1 MALQDEDPVEV
12 TRRRLMQSLRTGA
25 PQNPDQLAQD
35 RADAA
40 RRGVSVQALRA
51 ARDQGLTLPNENWHA
66 LPERAPA
73 TSNFLSDPRNA
84 AVAHDDIENLSGV
97 ERIVGRGFYSPEEA
111 RQRMAQTAARNA
123 RDQGQSAA
131 RTPFGRFIE
140 RQGPAGRAVANTF
153 RGIGEA
159 GIRLGGMASRLDQTL
174 FGDAEDFMRRQYDRA
189 GIPIYDFRPD
199 DQGRFSL
206 QRVQTAADGTTRTNE
221 FTRSLETP
229 ALGYEAGTTWEEV
242 KARPI
247 QNVIPFAIES
257 GLVSLPD
264 MAAAV
269 ISAPAYAAL
278 RTADIGQS
286 RAENDGREDATVGDL
301 FAALPAATAS
311 ALLERL
317 GTQGILG
324 IGDELL
330 QGGVRGVASAAGRA
344 GVQEGITEALQGG
357 VEYAGTNL
365 GTQAGFDP
373 VTALDQMAAGAV
385 AGTPFGATVRAVTAT
400 GEIVTGRLAERQA
413 EAAAAEQAAQTF
425 QDLTDLSAASRLRE
439 REPATFQQFVEQAT
453 ENGSAENIY
462 VDAQTFAQSLND
474 AGVSIEE
481 VTAAIPSLA
490 DQLPNAIA
498 TGGDVRIT
506 TGEFAAHLATT
517 DATAALLP
525 HMRTDPFAMSQ
536 AQAKEFMATRGDA
549 LQAEVEAAV
558 TQATA
563 TEELRAGRE
572 RLQTHITEEL
582 NAAGRFTKDV
592 NAAYAT
598 LPATFYDVMAAR
610 TGMTAEQ
617 LAEKYQLRYAAEL
630 PTSTGRRVMEQEDTV
645 DLIHFSDSAD
655 LMMSD
660 PKKWGASRATPNSER
675 ERRNAGAPSRTY
687 FGVRNVYSGE
697 PATGIA
703 RRPFRYQA
711 RIPASKLYDFD
722 ADPQGLK
729 PTEGTAMEIATA
741 YEKAIQAAGFSGYR
755 SDAMIPGAVA
765 VFDAVELTPAS
776 ASTFAQSASLR
787 DGRETLQKYG
797 LNPNKR
803 YSTRQVAAA
812 LEARQRAKYG
822 SISAKDRSPEA
833 AKKIAKWMA
842 EEVQFELQNPEQ
854 SGVGW
859 YSTKFQA
866 ALDIFAQKFPE
877 LATDKDARDT
887 FTALIAIT
895 SDGQKVVPNFQQAA
909 GIYRAFKTDGR
920 FVADRGTQRQA
931 SVDQNLA
938 KVQELYD
945 TLGPAG
951 MRETLLQEL
960 TVSDLKKKAAAL
972 GVQFSTSYKA
982 DVKLPLAAVIFGP
995 KLGAFYANLMGAD
1008 GYLTMDR
1015 WWSRTFNRYR
1025 GTLLQKPT
1033 AQGMARFREL
1043 LGQPNL
1049 SDDETLAATVGP
1061 RNAYAARGYKNPSEI
1076 EAAANTLYKA
1086 AFENIED
1093 QPFNASDRSFM
1104 LDTVARARATLK
1116 RQGVEI
1122 SVADIQAVL
1131 WYYEKRLYGELGA
1144 RQTADVS
1151 YEEATQRVVAEGTA
1165 ADGALG
1171 PDLGGDWEAAAE
1183 QSDPGALAYNQGPLA
1198 RSVDAYFSP
1207 ENIGSLLE
1215 KDDWTILTAENPM
1228 GQQATPEENAA
1239 AQAKLV
1245 ADLDALGVDYQPS
1258 IGRYGQLENSF
1269 VIVGITEKQARDLG
1283 QKYNQDSVLTRK
1295 GLIYQDGRVDAAVGL
1310 TVHDTRPEDYF
1321 TEVPGTG
1328 ALFTVDLDFSRA
1340 NITKGA
1346 AFKDWFGDSVVKDIN
1361 GEPLV
1366 VYRGQHSG
1374 SADPETRL
1382 GSFTFS
1388 SAQAASLYA
1397 EQPNNRAEE
1406 ARAPFVIPA
1415 YLSIQKPI
1423 VNDPTDP
1430 YIDLSVLVDGIGFD
1444 ATAALAKREAARIEQ
1459 TNAWEEG
1466 FAGEFRD
1473 VEDVI
1478 ARAPERL
1485 GELPLLAFA
1494 ALDDRATLAA
1504 LKAAGFDGA
1513 VHGGVGQTFE
1523 SPEYRVFDEA
1533 QIKSVNNRGSFDANQ
1548 TNILFQADPFY
1559 SALERAVADS
1569 PLTKAPAAQWMATLS
1584 KTPGVKKEEI
1594 EITGLQDYL
1603 DGLAGQT
1610 DEFKAASSQVD
1621 AKGNI
1626 TKDAV
1631 LGFVRANGVRLE
1643 ETVLTGDLRIQE
1655 YEGEDGETEYE
1666 ITDLEGNARAS
1677 YGSYAEAETALD
1689 AQGSQFSDY
1698 KLPGADDTYR
1708 EILLSLPDVE
1718 GPSTHWDKQNVVAHA
1733 RITGREDAAGKRV
1746 LFIEELQSDWHQK
1759 GRDQGYQAPADPATL
1774 AAAQE
1779 AYNTALEAQRA
1790 SWPPT
1795 VVAALRTL
1803 EQHKAKFADRSD
1815 VVEATQ
1821 RSIDDLLD
1829 RDNRNPSSAAIYG
1842 YNILNSHSPDI
1853 DADAEAAMNLYSSTR
1868 LAGTEARIALDT
1880 LQGQGIPDAPWK
1892 KSWDALLMKRMIRY
1906 AVDNGFE
1913 QIAWINGNQQNGGQT
1928 GGDGSFFYERNLV
1941 NVTNDLLKKFG
1952 TKVGKVD
1959 FREQGEATF
1968 SERQNRA
1975 VDRIN
1980 AGEEMIGE
1988 PTQDEVMA
1996 LRARPATSLGVQN
2009 GFEITPQLAE
2019 AARKGFAL
2027 FQPNRGQIAFGQ
2039 DITQT
2044 PSVIS
2049 LLRAADLSTFIH
2061 ETGHFFLEATA
2072 DMANAT
2078 DAPADIVADMATVL
2092 NWMRPGMTLAD
2103 WNVMSLEERR
2113 PFHEKWARGFEA
2125 YHFEGRSPSL
2135 ALRDVFR
2142 RFSAWLKNVYKS
2154 LTALDV
2160 ELTDEVRQVMDRM
2173 LATEAEITEM
2183 EQARGLTPAFTNKPE
2198 FASDDEWEEYQR
2210 LAGDATAEAIEQLE
2224 QRSARDMRW
2233 ASGAKDRYLRS
2244 LQREGEEQRKA
2255 VRAEVTAEVMAEPVN
2270 RARAFLRRGLN
2281 ENGEP
2286 VEGAA
2291 KLDLAT
2297 LKSLYG
2303 DEGTWTG
2310 LRRGGKYGEVSTDGL
2325 HPDAVAS
2332 MFGYTNG
2339 QALIEDM
2346 VNGED
2351 SADKIKGVTD
2361 QRMLERYGDLS
2372 DAQSIER
2379 AANEAVANEARA
2391 KFVAAEMAMAD
2402 KAIGKKSILNSA
2414 AKEFAASV
2422 VNRLELKR
2430 LRPAQYLAAQG
2441 RAAKAAEKA
2450 LKGDDLPSFATAKRN
2465 QLVNLHTGRAVQQA
2479 QKDVEKT
2486 MRLFT
2491 RIVSAKDDSISKS
2504 RNMDLVNAA
2513 RAVLSSYGVGRVK
2526 NDPAGYMRAL
2536 SQYDPTL
2543 YADIEPFVNGARGD
2557 AKPIVDL
2564 TYEQFTALRDTVNQ
2578 LWVLSRRTKQ
2588 IEIDGKLMDREVV
2601 TTELGLRLD
2610 EIGIPAQAGVD
2621 RAPTD
2626 RDNRVRDLLGA
2637 RAALRRVE
2645 SWARGTDGA
2654 NSGPFRK
2661 YIWNPISVAA
2671 DAYRAESGVYIRR
2684 FRELLDGMRAELKP
2698 VDIKAPEIGYT
2709 FGGKSEL
2716 FHALLHTGNGSNKS
2730 KLLLGRNWG
2739 KKNADGSLDDT
2750 RWQSFIDR
2758 LHTEGVLTQKDWTFV
2773 QAVWDLLEE
2782 TKPGAQKAHRAI
2794 YGRYFDEVSA
2804 DPVDTPFGQLRGG
2817 YVPAMTDG
2825 FLVQDAVLRA
2835 EQEAIE
2841 GGDSAMFPAAS
2852 NGFTKSRVED
2862 YTRELA
2868 LDLRLLPMHIDK
2880 VLKFTHL
2887 GPPVRDVARILK
2899 DRGFSKKLQAYDPT
2913 AQTDL
2918 LLPWLQRAA
2927 KQLVETPSKGRAGK
2941 AADRFFSAV
2950 RSRVGM
2956 QLMFANVVNTAQ
2968 QVTGF
2973 SNVLLRVDAPILGDA
2988 LWRYVRDPKGVAE
3001 AAASQSVFLANRM
3014 SSDIFEA
3021 RQTIAQL
3028 TKLDP
3033 SKTDEA
3039 VAFLQ
3044 RNAYFMQ
3051 SAVQNVMDVISW
3063 TAAFNQASGKG
3074 ESDRDAARFAD
3085 SVIRETQGTMAPEDV
3100 SRFETG
3106 PAFIRVF
3113 TQFAGYFN
3121 MMANLNATEVQLV
3134 ARDAGLKKGMGRLFY
3149 VYLMGFAVPALIGDA
3164 IAKALRGGWEDEEG
3178 DGYLDDMFAWFF
3190 SSQAK
3195 FALAAV
3201 PVVGQAANAALG
3213 AFTKLPYD
3221 DRISMSPAVSVIES
3235 GLGTPAEVY
3244 QSLVDGESFN
3254 RADTRDALNLLG
3266 VLTGTPIGALAKPL
3280 GYGVGVAQGD
3290 IEPTGPLD
3298 AARGVVTGAPSPE
3311 SRMQ

>member
-1 MALQDEDPVEV
+1 MALEDQDPADELEAQ
-12 TRRRLMQSLRTGA
+12 RQRLANALRTGVVE
-25 PQNPDQLAQD
+25 NPDALAAD
-35 RADAA
+35 RAEAA
-40 RRGVSVQALRA
+40 RRGMPVSRLRA
-51 ARDQGLTLPNENWHA
+51 IREVNGA
-66 LPERAPA
+66 LPPVDYTTDLPSRAPA
-73 TSNFLSDPRNA
+73 TSNFLANPANA

-199 DQGRFSL
+199 GQGRFSL

-257 GLVSLPD
+257 GLVSIPD

-301 FAALPAATAS
+301 FAALPAAIAS

-330 QGGVRGVASAAGRA
+330 QGSVRGVASAAGRA

-439 REPATFQQFVEQAT
+439 REPATFQQFVEQMT
-453 ENGSAENIY
+453 ENGPAENVY

-490 DQLPNAIA
+490 DQLPNALA

-525 HMRTDPFAMSQ
+525 HMRISPSAMSQ
-536 AQAKEFMATRGDA
+536 AQAKEFMATRGEA

-558 TQATA
+558 AQATA

-572 RLQTHITEEL
+572 RLQTRITEQL

-610 TGMTAEQ
+610 TGKTAEQ

-687 FGVRNVYSGE
+687 FGVRGVYSGE

-703 RRPFRYQA
+703 RRPFQYQA

-729 PTEGTAMEIATA
+729 PTEGTPLEIATA

-755 SDAMIPGAVA
+755 SDAVVPGAVA
-765 VFDAVELTPAS
+765 VFDAVELTPA

-866 ALDIFAQKFPE
+866 ALDIFAQEFPE

-1151 YEEATQRVVAEGTA
+1151 YEEAAQRVVAEGTA

-1228 GQQATPEENAA
+1228 GQQATPEENAK

-1258 IGRYGQLENSF
+1258 IGRYGQIENSF
-1269 VIVGITEKQARDLG
+1269 VVVGITEKQARDLG

-1328 ALFTVDLDFSRA
+1328 ALFTVDLDFGKSKVTVPMFHGTGNTFEAFVAPDDDGIYFSSDREQA
-1340 NITKGA
+1340 QRYAGVKADA
-1346 AFKDWFGDSVVKDIN
+1346 AG
-1361 GEPLV
+1361 GEPRIIEAQLNLRNPLEIDGSDATQV
-1366 VYRGQHSG
+1366 ERYTDRG
-1374 SADPETRL
+1374 
-1382 GSFTFS
+1382 FS
-1388 SAQAASLYA
+1388 SKELQAQGYDGVVVRYA
-1397 EQPNNRAEE
+1397 DGEIE
-1406 ARAPFVIPA
+1406 AM
-1415 YLSIQKPI
+1415 
-1423 VNDPTDP
+1423 
-1430 YIDLSVLVDGIGFD
+1430 VL
-1444 ATAALAKREAARIEQ
+1444 
-1459 TNAWEEG
+1459 
-1466 FAGEFRD
+1466 
-1473 VEDVI
+1473 
-1478 ARAPERL
+1478 APEQIA
-1485 GELPLLAFA
+1485 EDP
-1494 ALDDRATLAA
+1494 
-1504 LKAAGFDGA
+1504 
-1513 VHGGVGQTFE
+1513 
-1523 SPEYRVFDEA
+1523 RV
-1533 QIKSVNNRGSFDANQ
+1533 
-1548 TNILFQADPFY
+1548 LFQSDPFY

-1626 TKDAV
+1626 TKEAV
-1631 LGFVRANGVRLE
+1631 LGFVRANGVQLE
-1643 ETVLTGDLRIQE
+1643 ETVLGVEPTERDRQIWAEGYAMDTGHSVETGLEIWDTDGGREQFISEQE
-1655 YEGEDGETEYE
+1655 LNT
-1666 ITDLEGNARAS
+1666 
-1677 YGSYAEAETALD
+1677 
-1689 AQGSQFSDY
+1689 QFDTY

-1759 GRDQGYQAPADPATL
+1759 GRDQGYSGAVTEERRQEATARRQEAFFAFEKAATDFVSATASRFDEVAELYRGVAQQEVDRGMAASLEDTVGMSLSKKHADEATRL
-1774 AAAQE
+1774 RAALADAQDAAAVGVLLR
-1779 AYNTALEAQRA
+1779 AYRSVLMKWDSPDWVFGAKEGKER
-1790 SWPPT
+1790 
-1795 VVAALRTL
+1795 RTL
-1803 EQHKAKFADRSD
+1803 LPLKQ
-1815 VVEATQ
+1815 Q
-1821 RSIDDLLD
+1821 
-1829 RDNRNPSSAAIYG
+1829 
-1842 YNILNSHSPDI
+1842 
-1853 DADAEAAMNLYSSTR
+1853 ADAASLDANEADQAFQDLGR
-1868 LAGTEARIALDT
+1868 
-1880 LQGQGIPDAPWK
+1880 GIPDAPWK

-1941 NVTNDLLKKFG
+1941 NTTNDIVKKFG

-1959 FREQGEATF
+1959 MRPADADERDQREV
-1968 SERQNRA
+1968 ERLRA
-1975 VDRIN
+1975 VNTPDAI
-1980 AGEEMIGE
+1980 A
-1988 PTQDEVMA
+1988 A
-1996 LRARPATSLGVQN
+1996 LEAALAEKQARPATSLGIQN

-2072 DMANAT
+2072 DMANAA

-2270 RARAFLRRGLN
+2270 RARAFLRRGLG

-2351 SADKIKGVTD
+2351 SADKIKGMTD

-2450 LKGDDLPSFATAKRN
+2450 LKGDDLPGFATAKRN

-2578 LWVLSRRTKQ
+2578 LWALSRRTKQ

-2601 TTELGLRLD
+2601 TAELGLRLD
-2610 EIGIPAQAGVD
+2610 ELGIPAQAGVD

-2661 YIWNPISVAA
+2661 YIWNPISTAA

-2684 FRELLDGMRAELKP
+2684 FRELLDGMRDELKP

-2750 RWQSFIDR
+2750 RWQSFVDR

-2825 FLVQDAVLRA
+2825 FLVQDAALRA

-2887 GPPVRDVARILK
+2887 GPPVRDVARVLK

-2968 QVTGF
+2968 QITGF

-3001 AAASQSVFLANRM
+3001 AAASQSVFLTNRM
-3014 SSDIFEA
+3014 SADIFEA

-3033 SKTDEA
+3033 SKLDEA
-3039 VAFLQ
+3039 RDFLQ

-3051 SAVQNVMDVISW
+3051 SALQNVMDVISW

-3178 DGYLDDMFAWFF
+3178 DGYLDDLFAWFF

>member
-1 MALQDEDPVEV
+1 MSFQEPQDDIFDELEAS
-12 TRRRLMQSLRTGA
+12 RRRLQRALETGSTL
-25 PQNPDQLAQD
+25 NPDTVASD
-35 RADAA
+35 RREAA
-40 RRGVSVQALRA
+40 RRGMPVDTYAT
-51 ARDQGLTLPNENWHA
+51 ARQQNVPLPPANWQDLPDQF
-66 LPERAPA
+66 PEITA
-73 TSNFLSDPRNA
+73 FLSRPENA
-84 AVAHDDIENLSGV
+84 AVAHDDIENMSGV
-97 ERIVGRGFYSPEEA
+97 ERIMARMGQGTVRIGKDLMRTALTAVDAPADFLERNIPLGTVSFEDGRIVRRATTEADRRSQVGTVDTA
-111 RQRMAQTAARNA
+111 RMLRTDLDWQVPQGITWDEFKQR
-123 RDQGQSAA
+123 
-131 RTPFGRFIE
+131 PVE
-140 RQGPAGRAVANTF
+140 R
-153 RGIGEA
+153 I
-159 GIRLGGMASRLDQTL
+159 
-174 FGDAEDFMRRQYDRA
+174 
-189 GIPIYDFRPD
+189 
-199 DQGRFSL
+199 
-206 QRVQTAADGTTRTNE
+206 
-221 FTRSLETP
+221 
-229 ALGYEAGTTWEEV
+229 
-242 KARPI
+242 
-247 QNVIPFAIES
+247 IPFALEEGI
-257 GLVSLPD
+257 VSLPG

-269 ISAPAYAAL
+269 ASLPLY
-278 RTADIGQS
+278 TASRVGGIGQE
-286 RAENDGREDATVGDL
+286 RAQNDARSEATVEDL
-301 FAALPAATAS
+301 VAALPTAAGS
-311 ALLERL
+311 ALLERF
-317 GTQGILG
+317 GTKGILG
-324 IGDELL
+324 IGDELA
-330 QGGVRGVASAAGRA
+330 GSGVRAIAGAAGRA
-344 GVQEGITEALQGG
+344 GVRELLTEAGQEGI
-357 VEYAGTNL
+357 EYAGATV
-365 GTQAGFDP
+365 GTETGFDP
-373 VTALDQMAAGAV
+373 VTALDRMAQGAV
-385 AGTPFGATVRAVTAT
+385 VGGPFGATARGVTAT
-400 GEIVTGRLAERQA
+400 AEDLQRRFGGRETQ
-413 EAAAAEQAAQTF
+413 AAAAEQAAQTF

-453 ENGSAENIY
+453 ENGPAENIY

-536 AQAKEFMATRGDA
+536 AQAKEFMATRGEA

-558 TQATA
+558 AQATA

-572 RLQTHITEEL
+572 RVQTRIAEEL
-582 NAAGRFTKDV
+582 DTAGRFTKDV

-598 LPATFYDVMAAR
+598 LPSAFYDVMGAR
-610 TGMTAEQ
+610 LGITAEQ
-617 LAEKYQLRYAAEL
+617 AAERYPL
-630 PTSTGRRVMEQEDTV
+630 RFSAEIPSSAGREVMDQETDTV
-645 DLIHFSDSAD
+645 DLVHFSFEDGLTSAD
-655 LMMSD
+655 PS
-660 PKKWGASRATPNSER
+660 KWGSTRATPNSER
-675 ERRNAGAPSRTY
+675 ERRNAGAPMRTY
-687 FGVRNVYSGE
+687 FGVRDVYKGE
-697 PATGIA
+697 PVAGINK
-703 RRPFRYQA
+703 RPFQYQA
-711 RIPASKLYDFD
+711 KIPASKLYDFD
-722 ADPQGLK
+722 ADPQNLK
-729 PTEGTAMEIATA
+729 PTEGTPAEIATA

-755 SDAMIPGAVA
+755 SDAVIPGAVA
-765 VFDAVELTPAS
+765 VFDKIEVRPSQEQ
-776 ASTFAQSASLR
+776 TFNQTATVRA
-787 DGRETLQKYG
+787 GRETLKKFG
-797 LNPNKR
+797 LDPNKR

-812 LEARQRAKYG
+812 LEARQRAKWG
-822 SISAKDRSPEA
+822 KIDRDDQSPEA
-833 AKKIAKWMA
+833 AKKIAGWMA
-842 EEVQFELQNPEQ
+842 EEVMFEMQNPEQ

-859 YSTKFQA
+859 YSYKFQA
-866 ALDIFAQKFPE
+866 ALDIFAQEFPE
-877 LATDKDARDT
+877 LATDQDARDT

-895 SDGQKVVPNFQQAA
+895 SDGQKVIPNFQQAV
-909 GIYRAFKTDGR
+909 GIYRAMKANGQ
-920 FVADRGTQRQA
+920 FVADQGTQRQA
-931 SVDQNLA
+931 SVDNNLA
-938 KVQELYD
+938 KIQELHD
-945 TLGPAG
+945 TLGPAA
-951 MRETLLQEL
+951 MRELLLGEM
-960 TVSDLKKKAAAL
+960 TVSELKKKAKASGLA
-972 GVQFSTSYKA
+972 FSSSYKS
-982 DVKLPLAAVIFGP
+982 DVKLPMAAVLFGP

-1025 GTLLQKPT
+1025 GTLLT
-1033 AQGMARFREL
+1033 RA
-1043 LGQPNL
+1043 GQPGLDGFKKLIGQPDL
-1049 SDDETLAATVGP
+1049 SNDEVLVAILAPQKALEARKFKTQLAVLVGKSEPSKAADKVKWFAT
-1061 RNAYAARGYKNPSEI
+1061 ARERAGDRFDALLLEHNI
-1076 EAAANTLYKA
+1076 ERAANTLFKA
-1086 AFENIED
+1086 AFVNLED
-1093 QPFNASDRSFM
+1093 QPFNAGDRSFM
-1104 LDTVARARATLK
+1104 LEAVALARKSLK
-1116 RQGVEI
+1116 RRGVDI

-1151 YEEATQRVVAEGTA
+1151 YEEAAKRVVAGRPIDAEL
-1165 ADGALG
+1165 LG
-1171 PDLGGDWEAAAE
+1171 PDLDLDWEDTVK
-1183 QSDPGALAYNQGPLA
+1183 QSDPGLQVFNQGPA
-1198 RSVDAYFSP
+1198 PKTVAEYFSP
-1207 ENIGSLLE
+1207 ENIGSLLQR
-1215 KDDWTILTAENPM
+1215 DDWSILTAENPM
-1228 GQQATPEENAA
+1228 GQQATPEQNAK

-1258 IGRYGQLENSF
+1258 IGRYGQIENGF
-1269 VIVGITEKQARDLG
+1269 TVVGITEDQARALG
-1283 QKYNQDSVLTRK
+1283 NKYNQDSVLTHK
-1295 GLIYQDGRVDAAVGL
+1295 GLIYHDGRIDRAQGIE
-1310 TVHDTRPEDYF
+1310 VHKTRPEDYF

-1346 AFKDWFGDSVVKDIN
+1346 AFKDWFGDSVVRDEN

-1366 VYRGQHSG
+1366 VYHGTYTTFEAFKPSSEG
-1374 SADPETRL
+1374 AFGPGIYFADSRE
-1382 GSFTFS
+1382 GG
-1388 SAQAASLYA
+1388 
-1397 EQPNNRAEE
+1397 E
-1406 ARAPFVIPA
+1406 AWAVDGGPVIEA
-1415 YLSIQKPI
+1415 YLSIERPYLYAARNYDFPSRFPSQKTLR
-1423 VNDPTDP
+1423 DQGH
-1430 YIDLSVLVDGIGFD
+1430 DGIIVTYPNGG
-1444 ATAALAKREAARIEQ
+1444 K
-1459 TNAWEEG
+1459 
-1466 FAGEFRD
+1466 EF
-1473 VEDVI
+1473 V
-1478 ARAPERL
+1478 
-1485 GELPLLAFA
+1485 AFEP
-1494 ALDDRATLAA
+1494 T
-1504 LKAAGFDGA
+1504 
-1513 VHGGVGQTFE
+1513 
-1523 SPEYRVFDEA
+1523 
-1533 QIKSVNNRGSFDANQ
+1533 QIKSVNNHGTFDPANP
-1548 TNILFQADPFY
+1548 NILFQSDPFY

-1594 EITGLQDYL
+1594 EITGLSDWL
-1603 DGLAGQT
+1603 DLIAAGRR
-1610 DEFKAASSQVD
+1610 DVEAMAAEMEGGID

-1626 TKDAV
+1626 TKEVV
-1631 LGFVRANGVRLE
+1631 LGFVRANGVQLE
-1643 ETVLTGDLRIQE
+1643 ETVQGEVAEGRLAVEEEYDGQWVVRDQATRAVYDRFDTQEEAEDYAASDELRVGFGTQFDTYSFAKE
-1655 YEGEDGETEYE
+1655 
-1666 ITDLEGNARAS
+1666 AVP
-1677 YGSYAEAETALD
+1677 GSYREFLLRMPVFKGKPFESVE
-1689 AQGSQFSDY
+1689 GHFGGFSDI
-1698 KLPGADDTYR
+1698 LGFVQLSEHTDADGKRTMF
-1708 EILLSLPDVE
+1708 LSAVQ
-1718 GPSTHWDKQNVVAHA
+1718 STH
-1733 RITGREDAAGKRV
+1733 
-1746 LFIEELQSDWHQK
+1746 HQR
-1759 GRDQGYQAPADPATL
+1759 GRDEGYETPADPATL

-1779 AYNTALEAQRA
+1779 AYNTALERQRA
-1790 SWPPT
+1790 SWPPI
-1795 VVAALRTL
+1795 VAAARGVL
-1803 EQHKAKFADRSD
+1803 ERHRERYADNPGVAS
-1815 VVEATQ
+1815 ATQ
-1821 RSIDDLLD
+1821 GNLDALND
-1829 RDNRNPSSAAIYG
+1829 RDNRNPSSAAIYAV
-1842 YNILNSHSPDI
+1842 NILNAHRGGPNWLPE
-1853 DADAEAAMNLYSSTR
+1853 AEAVFAEYNRAR
-1868 LAGTEARIALDT
+1868 LAGTEASSALNAAR
-1880 LQGQGIPDAPWK
+1880 GIGGVADAPWK

-1959 FREQGEATF
+1959 MRTP
-1968 SERQNRA
+1968 
-1975 VDRIN
+1975 VDREKIIAERA
-1980 AGEEMIGE
+1980 AGEQTRRELLAEDQATGDDFLIARSQAGLDRWLAQTESALTGE
-1988 PTQDEVMA
+1988 DQNIRGIRIRIADIEALPDSEFRTKRLEEETQLLEQQLKA
-1996 LRARPATSLGVQN
+1996 LDRPSRALGIQN
-2009 GFEITPQLAE
+2009 GFVITPELRD
-2019 AARKGFAL
+2019 AAMSGFAM
-2027 FQPNRGQIAFGQ
+2027 FQQNRGQIAFGR
-2039 DITQT
+2039 DISQT

-2049 LLRAADLSTFIH
+2049 LLKTADLSTFLH
-2061 ETGHFFLEATA
+2061 ETGHFFLEATLHL
-2072 DMANAT
+2072 ANMP

-2255 VRAEVTAEVMAEPVN
+2255 VRAEVTAEVMAEPIN
-2270 RARAFLRRGLN
+2270 RARAFLRRGLG

-2351 SADKIKGVTD
+2351 SADKIKGMTD

-2430 LRPAQYLAAQG
+2430 LRPAQYFAAQG

-2450 LKGDDLPSFATAKRN
+2450 LKGDDLPGFATAKRN

-2557 AKPIVDL
+2557 AKPMVDL

-2578 LWVLSRRTKQ
+2578 LWALSRRTKQ

-2684 FRELLDGMRAELKP
+2684 FRELLDGMRDELKP

-2730 KLLLGRNWG
+2730 KLLLGRGWG

-2773 QAVWDLLEE
+2773 QNVWDLLEE

-2825 FLVQDAVLRA
+2825 FLVQDAALRA

-2968 QVTGF
+2968 QITGF

-3266 VLTGTPIGALAKPL
+3266 VLTGTPVGALAKPL

>member
-1 MALQDEDPVEV
+1 MSFQEPQDDIFDELEAS
-12 TRRRLMQSLRTGA
+12 RRRLQHALETGSTL
-25 PQNPDQLAQD
+25 NPDTVATD
-35 RADAA
+35 RREAA
-40 RRGVSVQALRA
+40 RRGMPVDTYAT
-51 ARDQGLTLPNENWHA
+51 ARQQNVPLPPANWQDLPDQF
-66 LPERAPA
+66 PEITA
-73 TSNFLSDPRNA
+73 FLSRPENA

-97 ERIVGRGFYSPEEA
+97 ERIMA
-111 RQRMAQTAARNA
+111 RIG
-123 RDQGQSAA
+123 QGTVRLGKDLA
-131 RTPFGRFIE
+131 RTALTAVDAPADFLERNIPLGTVSFEDGRIVRRATTE
-140 RQGPAGRAVANTF
+140 ADRRSQVGTVDTSRALRTDLDWQVPQG
-153 RGIGEA
+153 I
-159 GIRLGGMASRLDQTL
+159 
-174 FGDAEDFMRRQYDRA
+174 
-189 GIPIYDFRPD
+189 
-199 DQGRFSL
+199 
-206 QRVQTAADGTTRTNE
+206 
-221 FTRSLETP
+221 
-229 ALGYEAGTTWEEV
+229 TWEEF
-242 KARPI
+242 KQRPLERL
-247 QNVIPFAIES
+247 IPFALEE
-257 GLVSLPD
+257 GVVSLPD

-269 ISAPAYAAL
+269 LSLPLY
-278 RTADIGQS
+278 TASRVGGIGQE
-286 RAENDGREDATVGDL
+286 RAQNDARSEATVEDL
-301 FAALPAATAS
+301 VAALPAAAGS
-311 ALLERL
+311 ALLERF
-317 GTQGILG
+317 GTKGVLG
-324 IGDELL
+324 IGDELT
-330 QGGVRGVASAAGRA
+330 GRGVRAIAGAAGRA
-344 GVQEGITEALQGG
+344 GTRELLTEAGQEGL
-357 VEYAGTNL
+357 EYAGASV
-365 GTQAGFDP
+365 GTEAGFDP
-373 VTALDQMAAGAV
+373 VTALDRMAQGAV
-385 AGTPFGATVRAVTAT
+385 IGGPFGATVRGATAT
-400 GEIVTGRLAERQA
+400 AEDLQRRFVEREAQA
-413 EAAAAEQAAQTF
+413 AGADQAAQTF

-453 ENGSAENIY
+453 ENGPAENIY
-462 VDAQTFAQSLND
+462 VDAQTFAQSLNE
-474 AGVSIEE
+474 AGVSLDE

-490 DQLPNAIA
+490 DQLPNALA

-506 TGEFAAHLATT
+506 TGEFAAHLAPT

-536 AQAKEFMATRGDA
+536 AQAKEFMANRGDA
-549 LQAEVEAAV
+549 LQAEVETAV
-558 TQATA
+558 AQATA

-572 RLQTHITEEL
+572 RLQTRITEEL

-592 NAAYAT
+592 NAAYAS
-598 LPATFYDVMAAR
+598 LPAAFYDVMAAR
-610 TGMTAEQ
+610 TGMTAEE
-617 LAEKYQLRYAAEL
+617 LAQKYQLRFSAEM
-630 PTSTGRRVMEQEDTV
+630 PSSAGRRVMEQEESV
-645 DLIHFSDSAD
+645 DLIHFSS
-655 LMMSD
+655 MPGIMVSD
-660 PKKWGASRATPNSER
+660 PSRWGSAGVTPAAER
-675 ERRNAGAPSRTY
+675 ERRDAGAPGRTY
-687 FGVRNVYSGE
+687 FGVQGVYNGE
-697 PATGIA
+697 PETGING
-703 RRPFRYQA
+703 RFFRYRA
-711 RIPASKLYDFD
+711 RVPASKLYDFD
-722 ADPQGLK
+722 ADPQNLK
-729 PTEGTAMEIATA
+729 PTEGTSTEIATA

-755 SDAMIPGAVA
+755 SDASIPGAVA
-765 VFDAVELTPAS
+765 LFDAVDMEQAGPVRTVEDAQRLAARMRELAQKDRLARLAARTDPNESIATRPAEDFRDQALS
-776 ASTFAQSASLR
+776 ELFPGGTFAQSASLR

-803 YSTRQVAAA
+803 HSTRQVAAA

-866 ALDIFAQKFPE
+866 ALDIFAQEFPE
-877 LATDKDARDT
+877 LTTDKDARDT

-909 GIYRAFKTDGR
+909 GIYRAFKADGR

-951 MRETLLQEL
+951 LRETLLQEL
-960 TVSDLKKKAAAL
+960 TVSELKKKASAL
-972 GVQFSTSYKA
+972 SVQFSTSYKA

-1033 AQGMARFREL
+1033 AQGLARFREL
-1043 LGQPNL
+1043 LGQPDL

-1151 YEEATQRVVAEGTA
+1151 YEEAAQRVVAGQTRDA
-1165 ADGALG
+1165 GPLG

-1183 QSDPGALAYNQGPLA
+1183 QSDPGALAYNQGPLP
-1198 RSVDAYFSP
+1198 RTVDAYFSP

-1215 KDDWTILTAENPM
+1215 KDDWAILTAANPQ
-1228 GQQATPEENAA
+1228 GNEVSAEENEKALAELAA
-1239 AQAKLV
+1239 E
-1245 ADLDALGVDYQPS
+1245 LDAMGVDYQPS
-1258 IGRYGQLENSF
+1258 QGKYQGTGEPGF
-1269 VIVGITEKQARDLG
+1269 TIVGITEAQARALG
-1283 QKYNQDSVLTRK
+1283 EAYDQHSVLTPR
-1295 GLIYQDGRVDAAVGL
+1295 GLIYQDGRVDEAVG
-1310 TVHDTRPEDYF
+1310 VIVYDTAPTEDFY
-1321 TEVPGTG
+1321 TEIPGTG
-1328 ALFTVDLDFSRA
+1328 VMFALD
-1340 NITKGA
+1340 
-1346 AFKDWFGDSVVKDIN
+1346 
-1361 GEPLV
+1361 
-1366 VYRGQHSG
+1366 
-1374 SADPETRL
+1374 
-1382 GSFTFS
+1382 
-1388 SAQAASLYA
+1388 
-1397 EQPNNRAEE
+1397 
-1406 ARAPFVIPA
+1406 IPA
-1415 YLSIQKPI
+1415 LR
-1423 VNDPTDP
+1423 
-1430 YIDLSVLVDGIGFD
+1430 GE
-1444 ATAALAKREAARIEQ
+1444 AT
-1459 TNAWEEG
+1459 
-1466 FAGEFRD
+1466 
-1473 VEDVI
+1473 
-1478 ARAPERL
+1478 
-1485 GELPLLAFA
+1485 
-1494 ALDDRATLAA
+1494 
-1504 LKAAGFDGA
+1504 
-1513 VHGGVGQTFE
+1513 
-1523 SPEYRVFDEA
+1523 Y
-1533 QIKSVNNRGSFDANQ
+1533 NQ
-1548 TNILFQADPFY
+1548 SDPFY
-1559 SALERAVADS
+1559 SALERAVEQS

-1610 DEFKAASSQVD
+1610 EEFKAASSQVD

-1631 LGFVRANGVRLE
+1631 LGFVRANGVQLE
-1643 ETVLTGDLRIQE
+1643 ETVLGKTPDERDRQIWAEGYAMDTGHSVETGLEIWDT
-1655 YEGEDGETEYE
+1655 DGGRE
-1666 ITDLEGNARAS
+1666 
-1677 YGSYAEAETALD
+1677 
-1689 AQGSQFSDY
+1689 QFMSEQDMDTQFGHY

-1733 RITGREDAAGKRV
+1733 RITERQDAAGKRV

-1759 GRDQGYQAPADPATL
+1759 GRDQGYQQPADPVAQEEARLALTAATAARDAARTDFAEEVVAEGEVLLARLQASQEKAKASLGAEGDAVLAERIAKLNGALNTITDQL
-1774 AAAQE
+1774 AAKEFARASQQASFLTYNAANGLGKTEAVQAAIDRLEQAQL
-1779 AYNTALEAQRA
+1779 AALEAEVAYDAA
-1790 SWPPT
+1790 SGET
-1795 VVAALRTL
+1795 
-1803 EQHKAKFADRSD
+1803 
-1815 VVEATQ
+1815 
-1821 RSIDDLLD
+1821 
-1829 RDNRNPSSAAIYG
+1829 
-1842 YNILNSHSPDI
+1842 
-1853 DADAEAAMNLYSSTR
+1853 
-1868 LAGTEARIALDT
+1868 
-1880 LQGQGIPDAPWK
+1880 GIPDAPWK

-1941 NVTNDLLKKFG
+1941 NTTNDILKKFG
-1952 TKVGKVD
+1952 ARVGPVD
-1959 FREQGEATF
+1959 MRDPASQNARDRATGEEVRREVLEGEQLLGLD
-1968 SERQNRA
+1968 E
-1975 VDRIN
+1975 DRI
-1980 AGEEMIGE
+1980 A
-1988 PTQDEVMA
+1988 
-1996 LRARPATSLGVQN
+1996 RAQERLDSYLAENDAQLNRPATSLGIQN
-2009 GFEITPQLAE
+2009 GFEITPELAE

-2072 DMANAT
+2072 DVANAT

-2092 NWMRPGMTLAD
+2092 NWMQPGMTLAD

-2183 EQARGLTPAFTNKPE
+2183 EQVRGLTPAFTNKPE
-2198 FASDDEWEEYQR
+2198 FASADEWEEYQR

-2255 VRAEVTAEVMAEPVN
+2255 IRAEVTAEVMAEPVN
-2270 RARAFLRRGLN
+2270 RARAFLRRGLG

-2297 LKSLYG
+2297 LKALYPADG
-2303 DEGTWTG
+2303 PWTQ
-2310 LRRGGKYGEVSTDGL
+2310 LRRGGKYGEVGTDGL
-2325 HPDAVAS
+2325 HPDFVAS
-2332 MFGYTNG
+2332 MFGYQNG
-2339 QALIEDM
+2339 EALIEDL

-2351 SADKIKGVTD
+2351 SADKIKGLTD

-2372 DAQSIER
+2372 DAQAVER
-2379 AANEAVANEARA
+2379 AANEAVANEARG

-2450 LKGDDLPSFATAKRN
+2450 LKADDLPAFATAKRN

-2491 RIVSAKDDSISKS
+2491 RIVSAKDDSISRS

-2513 RAVLSSYGVGRVK
+2513 RAVLASYGVGRVK
-2526 NDPAGYMRAL
+2526 NDPAGYMKSL

-2543 YADIEPFVNGARGD
+2543 YADIEPFVNGAKGD
-2557 AKPIVDL
+2557 AKPVVDL

-2610 EIGIPAQAGVD
+2610 TLGIPAQAGLD

-2671 DAYRAESGVYIRR
+2671 DAYRAESGDYIRR

-2698 VDIKAPEIGYT
+2698 GDIKAPEIGYT
-2709 FGGKSEL
+2709 FGGKAEL

-2730 KLLLGRNWG
+2730 KLLLGRGWG
-2739 KKNADGSLDDT
+2739 KKNADGSLDDS
-2750 RWQSFIDR
+2750 RWQSFVDR

-2825 FLVQDAVLRA
+2825 FLVQDAALRA

-2973 SNVLLRVDAPILGDA
+2973 SNVLLRVRAPILGDA
-2988 LWRYVRDPKGVAE
+2988 LWHYVRDPKGVAE
-3001 AAASQSVFLANRM
+3001 AAASQSVFLTNRM

-3051 SAVQNVMDVISW
+3051 SALQNVMDVVSW
-3063 TAAFNQASGKG
+3063 TAAFNQAVAQG
-3074 ESDRDAARFAD
+3074 ESDRDAGRFAD

-3106 PAFIRVF
+3106 APFVRAF

-3134 ARDAGLKKGMGRLFY
+3134 ARETGMRKGAGRLLY
-3149 VYLMGFAVPALIGDA
+3149 IYLMGFAVPALIGDA

-3178 DGYLDDMFAWFF
+3178 DGYLDDLFAWFF

-3201 PVVGQAANAALG
+3201 PVVGQAANAAMG
-3213 AFTKLPYD
+3213 AFTNLPYD

-3244 QSLVDGESFN
+3244 QSLVEGESFN
-3254 RADTRDALNLLG
+3254 RSDTRDALNLIG
-3266 VLTGTPIGALAKPL
+3266 VLTGTPVGALAKPL
-3280 GYGVGVAQGD
+3280 GYAADVVNED
-3290 IEPTGPLD
+3290 VEPTGPLD
-3298 AARGVVTGAPSPE
+3298 AARGAITGAPSPG
-3311 SRMQ
+3311 SKTQ

>member
-1 MALQDEDPVEV
+1 MGESVQGKGTEESVLNAWINNSVSALTVENPNDIVLSGPKVNSFMLNLVGVVDEV
-12 TRRRLMQSLRTGA
+12 TNDSWMANYALVEQSVFKKTGA
-25 PQNPDQLAQD
+25 VPGKGPGYIAMNAVARRAAEIVSEKTGQDWSAAEVQETVWSWAKTLYEMRDAKGEKRTTSEILAAGGLTAEDIGSTPDFAVLFVGGVFRRILEAGGYGAELDALDARGQPARRDGAGGDPRSVEGTGFAEGDFARYVDQ
-35 RADAA
+35 AAA
-40 RRGVSVQALRA
+40 RL
-51 ARDQGLTLPNENWHA
+51 
-66 LPERAPA
+66 
-73 TSNFLSDPRNA
+73 
-84 AVAHDDIENLSGV
+84 
-97 ERIVGRGFYSPEEA
+97 
-111 RQRMAQTAARNA
+111 
-123 RDQGQSAA
+123 
-131 RTPFGRFIE
+131 
-140 RQGPAGRAVANTF
+140 
-153 RGIGEA
+153 
-159 GIRLGGMASRLDQTL
+159 
-174 FGDAEDFMRRQYDRA
+174 
-189 GIPIYDFRPD
+189 
-199 DQGRFSL
+199 
-206 QRVQTAADGTTRTNE
+206 
-221 FTRSLETP
+221 
-229 ALGYEAGTTWEEV
+229 
-242 KARPI
+242 
-247 QNVIPFAIES
+247 
-257 GLVSLPD
+257 
-264 MAAAV
+264 
-269 ISAPAYAAL
+269 
-278 RTADIGQS
+278 
-286 RAENDGREDATVGDL
+286 
-301 FAALPAATAS
+301 
-311 ALLERL
+311 
-317 GTQGILG
+317 
-324 IGDELL
+324 
-330 QGGVRGVASAAGRA
+330 
-344 GVQEGITEALQGG
+344 
-357 VEYAGTNL
+357 
-365 GTQAGFDP
+365 
-373 VTALDQMAAGAV
+373 
-385 AGTPFGATVRAVTAT
+385 
-400 GEIVTGRLAERQA
+400 
-413 EAAAAEQAAQTF
+413 
-425 QDLTDLSAASRLRE
+425 
-439 REPATFQQFVEQAT
+439 
-453 ENGSAENIY
+453 
-462 VDAQTFAQSLND
+462 
-474 AGVSIEE
+474 
-481 VTAAIPSLA
+481 
-490 DQLPNAIA
+490 
-498 TGGDVRIT
+498 
-506 TGEFAAHLATT
+506 
-517 DATAALLP
+517 
-525 HMRTDPFAMSQ
+525 
-536 AQAKEFMATRGDA
+536 
-549 LQAEVEAAV
+549 
-558 TQATA
+558 
-563 TEELRAGRE
+563 EELRARRRE
-572 RLQTHITEEL
+572 
-582 NAAGRFTKDV
+582 
-592 NAAYAT
+592 
-598 LPATFYDVMAAR
+598 
-610 TGMTAEQ
+610 
-617 LAEKYQLRYAAEL
+617 
-630 PTSTGRRVMEQEDTV
+630 
-645 DLIHFSDSAD
+645 
-655 LMMSD
+655 
-660 PKKWGASRATPNSER
+660 
-675 ERRNAGAPSRTY
+675 
-687 FGVRNVYSGE
+687 GE
-697 PATGIA
+697 PAETPQLSLFAQGPVEAPLEGQPQTVNIPGRGRVAFGPFAPARAAARDYMADAGLSYEPATQYAAVDEDRAKRIA
-703 RRPFRYQA
+703 AEFEALQHNP
-711 RIPASKLYDFD
+711 
-722 ADPQGLK
+722 ADP
-729 PTEGTAMEIATA
+729 ETAAA
-741 YEKAIQAAGFSGYR
+741 YR
-755 SDAMIPGAVA
+755 AMI
-765 VFDAVELTPAS
+765 
-776 ASTFAQSASLR
+776 
-787 DGRETLQKYG
+787 
-797 LNPNKR
+797 
-803 YSTRQVAAA
+803 
-812 LEARQRAKYG
+812 
-822 SISAKDRSPEA
+822 
-833 AKKIAKWMA
+833 
-842 EEVQFELQNPEQ
+842 
-854 SGVGW
+854 
-859 YSTKFQA
+859 
-866 ALDIFAQKFPE
+866 
-877 LATDKDARDT
+877 
-887 FTALIAIT
+887 
-895 SDGQKVVPNFQQAA
+895 
-909 GIYRAFKTDGR
+909 
-920 FVADRGTQRQA
+920 
-931 SVDQNLA
+931 
-938 KVQELYD
+938 
-945 TLGPAG
+945 
-951 MRETLLQEL
+951 
-960 TVSDLKKKAAAL
+960 
-972 GVQFSTSYKA
+972 
-982 DVKLPLAAVIFGP
+982 
-995 KLGAFYANLMGAD
+995 
-1008 GYLTMDR
+1008 
-1015 WWSRTFNRYR
+1015 
-1025 GTLLQKPT
+1025 
-1033 AQGMARFREL
+1033 
-1043 LGQPNL
+1043 
-1049 SDDETLAATVGP
+1049 DETLAQWQAIKATGLKVEFITGEDP
-1061 RNAYAARGYKNPSEI
+1061 YAATPRLAILDVI
-1076 EAAANTLYKA
+1076 ENNHLWVFPTDSG
-1086 AFENIED
+1086 FGS
-1093 QPFNASDRSFM
+1093 SD
-1104 LDTVARARATLK
+1104 L
-1116 RQGVEI
+1116 
-1122 SVADIQAVL
+1122 
-1131 WYYEKRLYGELGA
+1131 
-1144 RQTADVS
+1144 DVS
-1151 YEEATQRVVAEGTA
+1151 GNPLLEKTGEFIDGRELLANDVFRIVHDYFGHIKDGNGFR
-1165 ADGALG
+1165 ADGEENA
-1171 PDLGGDWEAAAE
+1171 WQSHAAMY
-1183 QSDPGALAYNQGPLA
+1183 SPLA
-1198 RSVDAYFSP
+1198 RRAMTTETRGQNSWVNFGPKAGFNRTASASDTVYADQKIGLLPEWVSSEGFLGGEMSGRRNGSVA
-1207 ENIGSLLE
+1207 
-1215 KDDWTILTAENPM
+1215 LT
-1228 GQQATPEENAA
+1228 GTP
-1239 AQAKLV
+1239 
-1245 ADLDALGVDYQPS
+1245 
-1258 IGRYGQLENSF
+1258 
-1269 VIVGITEKQARDLG
+1269 
-1283 QKYNQDSVLTRK
+1283 
-1295 GLIYQDGRVDAAVGL
+1295 
-1310 TVHDTRPEDYF
+1310 
-1321 TEVPGTG
+1321 
-1328 ALFTVDLDFSRA
+1328 
-1340 NITKGA
+1340 
-1346 AFKDWFGDSVVKDIN
+1346 AFKAWFGDSKVVDES
-1361 GEPLV
+1361 GQPLV

-1374 SADPETRL
+1374 ASEPETRL
-1382 GSFTFS
+1382 GSYTFGDR
-1388 SAQAASLYA
+1388 ATASLYA
-1397 EQPNNRAEE
+1397 MAPNDRSRDTE
-1406 ARAPFVIPA
+1406 AVAPFVIPA

-1423 VNDPTDP
+1423 VDQKDGDP
-1430 YIDLSVLVDGIGFD
+1430 YIDFDKLVDALGLDETVAILRADMDLRDAAENTSAWQEGPGEEYASIGEMLD
-1444 ATAALAKREAARIEQ
+1444 KAPARVNELVALAF
-1459 TNAWEEG
+1459 N
-1466 FAGEFRD
+1466 
-1473 VEDVI
+1473 V
-1478 ARAPERL
+1478 
-1485 GELPLLAFA
+1485 
-1494 ALDDRATLAA
+1494 LDKPSVVAA

-1513 VHGGVGQTFE
+1513 IHGGFGENDGET
-1523 SPEYRVFDEA
+1523 EYRVFDEA
-1533 QIKSVNNRGSFDANQ
+1533 QIKSAFNRGTFDAGDPR
-1548 TNILFQADPFY
+1548 ILFQSDPFY
-1559 SALERAVADS
+1559 SALQRAVEQS

-1603 DGLAGQT
+1603 DGLANQT

-1626 TKDAV
+1626 TKEAV
-1631 LGFVRANGVRLE
+1631 LGFVRANGVQLE
-1643 ETVLTGDLRIQE
+1643 ETVLGAEPTERDRQIWAEGYAMDTGHSVETGLEIWDTDGGREQFISEQE
-1655 YEGEDGETEYE
+1655 LNT
-1666 ITDLEGNARAS
+1666 
-1677 YGSYAEAETALD
+1677 
-1689 AQGSQFSDY
+1689 QFGTY

-1759 GRDQGYQAPADPATL
+1759 GRDQGYQQPADPVAREEARLAVTAATVARDAARTDFAEEVVAEGEVLLARLQASQEKAKASLGADGDAVLAERIAKLNGALNTITDQL
-1774 AAAQE
+1774 AAKEFARASQQASFLTYNAANGLGKTEAMQAAIDRLEQAQL
-1779 AYNTALEAQRA
+1779 AALEAEVAYDAA
-1790 SWPPT
+1790 SG
-1795 VVAALRTL
+1795 
-1803 EQHKAKFADRSD
+1803 ES
-1815 VVEATQ
+1815 
-1821 RSIDDLLD
+1821 
-1829 RDNRNPSSAAIYG
+1829 
-1842 YNILNSHSPDI
+1842 
-1853 DADAEAAMNLYSSTR
+1853 
-1868 LAGTEARIALDT
+1868 
-1880 LQGQGIPDAPWK
+1880 GIPDAPWK

-1959 FREQGEATF
+1959 MRPADADERDQREVERLRAVNTPDAIAALEATLA
-1968 SERQNRA
+1968 EKQ
-1975 VDRIN
+1975 
-1980 AGEEMIGE
+1980 
-1988 PTQDEVMA
+1988 
-1996 LRARPATSLGVQN
+1996 ARPATSLGIQN

-2270 RARAFLRRGLN
+2270 RARAFLRRGLG

-2303 DEGTWTG
+2303 DEGPWTG

-2351 SADKIKGVTD
+2351 SADKIKGMTD

-2450 LKGDDLPSFATAKRN
+2450 LKGDDLPGFATAKRN

-2610 EIGIPAQAGVD
+2610 ELGIPAQAGVD

-2684 FRELLDGMRAELKP
+2684 FRELLDGMRDELKP

-2730 KLLLGRNWG
+2730 KLLLGRGWG

-2750 RWQSFIDR
+2750 RWQSFVDR

-2804 DPVDTPFGQLRGG
+2804 DPVGTPFGQLRGG
-2817 YVPAMTDG
+2817 YVPAMTDS
-2825 FLVQDAVLRA
+2825 FLVQDAALRA

-2968 QVTGF
+2968 QITGF

-3033 SKTDEA
+3033 SKLDEA
-3039 VAFLQ
+3039 RDFLQ

-3149 VYLMGFAVPALIGDA
+3149 VYLMGFAVPALLGDA

-3178 DGYLDDMFAWFF
+3178 DGYLDDLFAWFF

-3266 VLTGTPIGALAKPL
+3266 VLTGTPVGALAKPV
-3280 GYGVGVAQGD
+3280 GYGVGVVQGD

>member
-1 MALQDEDPVEV
+1 MSFQEPQDDIFDELEAS
-12 TRRRLMQSLRTGA
+12 RRRLQLALETGSTL
-25 PQNPDQLAQD
+25 NPDTVASD
-35 RADAA
+35 RREAA
-40 RRGVSVQALRA
+40 RRGMSVDTYAT
-51 ARDQGLTLPNENWHA
+51 ARQQNVPLPPANWQDLPDQF
-66 LPERAPA
+66 PEITA
-73 TSNFLSDPRNA
+73 FLSRPENA
-84 AVAHDDIENLSGV
+84 AVAHDDTDNLSGV
-97 ERIVGRGFYSPEEA
+97 ERILARIGQGTVRVGK
-111 RQRMAQTAARNA
+111 
-123 RDQGQSAA
+123 DLA
-131 RTPFGRFIE
+131 RTALTAVDAPADFLERNIPLGTVSFEDGRIVRRATTEADRRSQVGTVDTARMLRTDLDWQVPQGITWDEFKQRPLE
-140 RQGPAGRAVANTF
+140 R
-153 RGIGEA
+153 I
-159 GIRLGGMASRLDQTL
+159 
-174 FGDAEDFMRRQYDRA
+174 
-189 GIPIYDFRPD
+189 
-199 DQGRFSL
+199 
-206 QRVQTAADGTTRTNE
+206 
-221 FTRSLETP
+221 
-229 ALGYEAGTTWEEV
+229 
-242 KARPI
+242 
-247 QNVIPFAIES
+247 IPFALEEGI
-257 GLVSLPD
+257 VSLPD

-269 ISAPAYAAL
+269 LSLPLY
-278 RTADIGQS
+278 TASRVGNIGQE
-286 RAENDGREDATVGDL
+286 RAQNDGREEATVQDL
-301 FAALPAATAS
+301 FAALPAAAGS
-311 ALLERL
+311 ALLERF
-317 GTQGILG
+317 GTKGILG
-324 IGDELL
+324 IGDELVG
-330 QGGVRGVASAAGRA
+330 GGVRAIAGASGRA
-344 GVQEGITEALQGG
+344 GARELLTEAGQEGI
-357 VEYAGTNL
+357 EYAGATV
-365 GTQAGFDP
+365 GTETGFDP
-373 VTALDQMAAGAV
+373 VTALDRMAQGAV
-385 AGTPFGATVRAVTAT
+385 VGGPFGATVRGATAT
-400 GEIVTGRLAERQA
+400 AEDLQRRFGGRETQ
-413 EAAAAEQAAQTF
+413 AAAAEQAAQTF

-453 ENGSAENIY
+453 ENGPAENIY

-474 AGVSIEE
+474 AGVSLEE

-490 DQLPNAIA
+490 DQLPNALA

-536 AQAKEFMATRGDA
+536 AQAKEFMATRGEA

-558 TQATA
+558 AQATA

-572 RLQTHITEEL
+572 RLQTRITEEL

-645 DLIHFSDSAD
+645 DLIHFSDSGN

-660 PKKWGASRATPNSER
+660 PKKWGATRATPNSER

-687 FGVRNVYSGE
+687 FGVRGVYSGE

-703 RRPFRYQA
+703 RRPFQYQA

-729 PTEGTAMEIATA
+729 PTEGTAMEIATG

-866 ALDIFAQKFPE
+866 ALDIFAQEFPE

-887 FTALIAIT
+887 FTALVAIT

-960 TVSDLKKKAAAL
+960 TVSELKKKAAAL

-1061 RNAYAARGYKNPSEI
+1061 RNAYAAKDYKGGTEI
-1076 EAAANTLYKA
+1076 EKAANTLYKA
-1086 AFENIED
+1086 AFENLED

-1104 LDTVARARATLK
+1104 LDTVARAQATLK

-1144 RQTADVS
+1144 RETADVS
-1151 YEEATQRVVAEGTA
+1151 YEEAAQRVVAEGTA

-1183 QSDPGALAYNQGPLA
+1183 QSDPGALAYNQGPVA

-1258 IGRYGQLENSF
+1258 IGRYGQIENSF
-1269 VIVGITEKQARDLG
+1269 VVVGITEKQARDLG

-1361 GEPLV
+1361 GDPLV

-1548 TNILFQADPFY
+1548 TNILFQSDPFY

-1631 LGFVRANGVRLE
+1631 LGFVRANGVQLE
-1643 ETVLTGDLRIQE
+1643 ETVLGKPGMSFDTEVYVMAEGDGWQVQDQYSTPLSPMF
-1655 YEGEDGETEYE
+1655 ETEE
-1666 ITDLEGNARAS
+1666 EAQAASDALAEEQQRAES
-1677 YGSYAEAETALD
+1677 FP
-1689 AQGSQFSDY
+1689 AQFGTY

-1718 GPSTHWDKQNVVAHA
+1718 GPSTHWDQQNVVAHA

-1759 GRDQGYQAPADPATL
+1759 GRDEGYQAPADPATL

-1868 LAGTEARIALDT
+1868 LAGTEARIALDA

-1941 NVTNDLLKKFG
+1941 NTTNDIIKKFN
-1952 TKVGKVD
+1952 TKVGKID
-1959 FREQGEATF
+1959 FRSEA
-1968 SERQNRA
+1968 EREMDAFRLRDADGKRQRAIREEIALGSTPEEAALA
-1975 VDRIN
+1975 VDEQTRPFVEGRN
-1980 AGEEMIGE
+1980 AV
-1988 PTQDEVMA
+1988 Q
-1996 LRARPATSLGVQN
+1996 LGIQN

-2233 ASGAKDRYLRS
+2233 ASGAKDRYLKS

-2270 RARAFLRRGLN
+2270 RARAFLRRGLG

-2339 QALIEDM
+2339 QVLIEDM

-2351 SADKIKGVTD
+2351 SADKIKGMTD

-2450 LKGDDLPSFATAKRN
+2450 LKGDDLPGFATAKRN

-2578 LWVLSRRTKQ
+2578 LWALSRRTKQ

-2610 EIGIPAQAGVD
+2610 ELGIPAQAGVD

-2825 FLVQDAVLRA
+2825 FLVQDAALRA

-3001 AAASQSVFLANRM
+3001 AAASQSVFLSNRM

-3051 SAVQNVMDVISW
+3051 SAVQNVMDVVSW

-3149 VYLMGFAVPALIGDA
+3149 VYLMGFAVPALLGDA

-3178 DGYLDDMFAWFF
+3178 DGYLDDLFAWFF

>member
-1 MALQDEDPVEV
+1 M
-12 TRRRLMQSLRTGA
+12 
-25 PQNPDQLAQD
+25 
-35 RADAA
+35 
-40 RRGVSVQALRA
+40 
-51 ARDQGLTLPNENWHA
+51 
-66 LPERAPA
+66 
-73 TSNFLSDPRNA
+73 
-84 AVAHDDIENLSGV
+84 
-97 ERIVGRGFYSPEEA
+97 
-111 RQRMAQTAARNA
+111 
-123 RDQGQSAA
+123 
-131 RTPFGRFIE
+131 
-140 RQGPAGRAVANTF
+140 
-153 RGIGEA
+153 
-159 GIRLGGMASRLDQTL
+159 
-174 FGDAEDFMRRQYDRA
+174 
-189 GIPIYDFRPD
+189 
-199 DQGRFSL
+199 
-206 QRVQTAADGTTRTNE
+206 
-221 FTRSLETP
+221 
-229 ALGYEAGTTWEEV
+229 
-242 KARPI
+242 
-247 QNVIPFAIES
+247 
-257 GLVSLPD
+257 
-264 MAAAV
+264 
-269 ISAPAYAAL
+269 
-278 RTADIGQS
+278 
-286 RAENDGREDATVGDL
+286 
-301 FAALPAATAS
+301 
-311 ALLERL
+311 
-317 GTQGILG
+317 
-324 IGDELL
+324 
-330 QGGVRGVASAAGRA
+330 
-344 GVQEGITEALQGG
+344 
-357 VEYAGTNL
+357 
-365 GTQAGFDP
+365 
-373 VTALDQMAAGAV
+373 
-385 AGTPFGATVRAVTAT
+385 
-400 GEIVTGRLAERQA
+400 
-413 EAAAAEQAAQTF
+413 
-425 QDLTDLSAASRLRE
+425 
-439 REPATFQQFVEQAT
+439 
-453 ENGSAENIY
+453 
-462 VDAQTFAQSLND
+462 
-474 AGVSIEE
+474 
-481 VTAAIPSLA
+481 
-490 DQLPNAIA
+490 
-498 TGGDVRIT
+498 
-506 TGEFAAHLATT
+506 
-517 DATAALLP
+517 
-525 HMRTDPFAMSQ
+525 
-536 AQAKEFMATRGDA
+536 
-549 LQAEVEAAV
+549 
-558 TQATA
+558 
-563 TEELRAGRE
+563 
-572 RLQTHITEEL
+572 
-582 NAAGRFTKDV
+582 
-592 NAAYAT
+592 
-598 LPATFYDVMAAR
+598 
-610 TGMTAEQ
+610 
-617 LAEKYQLRYAAEL
+617 
-630 PTSTGRRVMEQEDTV
+630 
-645 DLIHFSDSAD
+645 
-655 LMMSD
+655 
-660 PKKWGASRATPNSER
+660 
-675 ERRNAGAPSRTY
+675 
-687 FGVRNVYSGE
+687 
-697 PATGIA
+697 
-703 RRPFRYQA
+703 
-711 RIPASKLYDFD
+711 
-722 ADPQGLK
+722 
-729 PTEGTAMEIATA
+729 
-741 YEKAIQAAGFSGYR
+741 
-755 SDAMIPGAVA
+755 
-765 VFDAVELTPAS
+765 
-776 ASTFAQSASLR
+776 
-787 DGRETLQKYG
+787 
-797 LNPNKR
+797 
-803 YSTRQVAAA
+803 
-812 LEARQRAKYG
+812 
-822 SISAKDRSPEA
+822 
-833 AKKIAKWMA
+833 
-842 EEVQFELQNPEQ
+842 
-854 SGVGW
+854 
-859 YSTKFQA
+859 
-866 ALDIFAQKFPE
+866 
-877 LATDKDARDT
+877 
-887 FTALIAIT
+887 
-895 SDGQKVVPNFQQAA
+895 
-909 GIYRAFKTDGR
+909 
-920 FVADRGTQRQA
+920 
-931 SVDQNLA
+931 
-938 KVQELYD
+938 
-945 TLGPAG
+945 
-951 MRETLLQEL
+951 
-960 TVSDLKKKAAAL
+960 
-972 GVQFSTSYKA
+972 
-982 DVKLPLAAVIFGP
+982 
-995 KLGAFYANLMGAD
+995 
-1008 GYLTMDR
+1008 
-1015 WWSRTFNRYR
+1015 
-1025 GTLLQKPT
+1025 
-1033 AQGMARFREL
+1033 
-1043 LGQPNL
+1043 
-1049 SDDETLAATVGP
+1049 
-1061 RNAYAARGYKNPSEI
+1061 
-1076 EAAANTLYKA
+1076 
-1086 AFENIED
+1086 
-1093 QPFNASDRSFM
+1093 
-1104 LDTVARARATLK
+1104 
-1116 RQGVEI
+1116 
-1122 SVADIQAVL
+1122 
-1131 WYYEKRLYGELGA
+1131 
-1144 RQTADVS
+1144 
-1151 YEEATQRVVAEGTA
+1151 
-1165 ADGALG
+1165 
-1171 PDLGGDWEAAAE
+1171 
-1183 QSDPGALAYNQGPLA
+1183 
-1198 RSVDAYFSP
+1198 
-1207 ENIGSLLE
+1207 
-1215 KDDWTILTAENPM
+1215 
-1228 GQQATPEENAA
+1228 
-1239 AQAKLV
+1239 
-1245 ADLDALGVDYQPS
+1245 
-1258 IGRYGQLENSF
+1258 
-1269 VIVGITEKQARDLG
+1269 
-1283 QKYNQDSVLTRK
+1283 
-1295 GLIYQDGRVDAAVGL
+1295 
-1310 TVHDTRPEDYF
+1310 
-1321 TEVPGTG
+1321 
-1328 ALFTVDLDFSRA
+1328 
-1340 NITKGA
+1340 
-1346 AFKDWFGDSVVKDIN
+1346 
-1361 GEPLV
+1361 
-1366 VYRGQHSG
+1366 
-1374 SADPETRL
+1374 
-1382 GSFTFS
+1382 
-1388 SAQAASLYA
+1388 
-1397 EQPNNRAEE
+1397 
-1406 ARAPFVIPA
+1406 
-1415 YLSIQKPI
+1415 
-1423 VNDPTDP
+1423 
-1430 YIDLSVLVDGIGFD
+1430 
-1444 ATAALAKREAARIEQ
+1444 
-1459 TNAWEEG
+1459 
-1466 FAGEFRD
+1466 
-1473 VEDVI
+1473 
-1478 ARAPERL
+1478 
-1485 GELPLLAFA
+1485 
-1494 ALDDRATLAA
+1494 
-1504 LKAAGFDGA
+1504 
-1513 VHGGVGQTFE
+1513 
-1523 SPEYRVFDEA
+1523 
-1533 QIKSVNNRGSFDANQ
+1533 
-1548 TNILFQADPFY
+1548 
-1559 SALERAVADS
+1559 
-1569 PLTKAPAAQWMATLS
+1569 
-1584 KTPGVKKEEI
+1584 
-1594 EITGLQDYL
+1594 
-1603 DGLAGQT
+1603 
-1610 DEFKAASSQVD
+1610 
-1621 AKGNI
+1621 
-1626 TKDAV
+1626 
-1631 LGFVRANGVRLE
+1631 LGFVRANGVQLE
-1643 ETVLTGDLRIQE
+1643 ETVLSTVTDDEVADYADALMDEQP
-1655 YEGEDGETEYE
+1655 E
-1666 ITDLEGNARAS
+1666 ITQAEAIDQAREELSGQDAPQYERFS
-1677 YGSYAEAETALD
+1677 MAATAVPGSYKEFLLRMPFYKGEEFRSAEGHFDGVTDVLGFVQLSEHAD
-1689 AQGSQFSDY
+1689 ATG
-1698 KLPGADDTYR
+1698 KRTMV
-1708 EILLSLPDVE
+1708 LSAVQ
-1718 GPSTHWDKQNVVAHA
+1718 STH
-1733 RITGREDAAGKRV
+1733 
-1746 LFIEELQSDWHQK
+1746 HQA
-1759 GRDQGYQAPADPATL
+1759 GRDQGYEGTMPAAERQALMDAEDAATT
-1774 AAAQE
+1774 ATNE
-1779 AYNTALEAQRA
+1779 ARAEVGRATIKVIEDRIAELEAVFDEAKAAGGSVLESIQIQISIYDSAITDIERGVDPFRIINDAQYAGIDNRDPGIAETSRVFSDANLRA
-1790 SWPPT
+1790 YEARS
-1795 VVAALRTL
+1795 ALR
-1803 EQHKAKFADRSD
+1803 AADD
-1815 VVEATQ
+1815 GVA
-1821 RSIDDLLD
+1821 
-1829 RDNRNPSSAAIYG
+1829 
-1842 YNILNSHSPDI
+1842 
-1853 DADAEAAMNLYSSTR
+1853 
-1868 LAGTEARIALDT
+1868 
-1880 LQGQGIPDAPWK
+1880 DAPWK

-1952 TKVGKVD
+1952 TKVGPVD
-1959 FREQGEATF
+1959 MRADGDPENVVAYRETLEAARAEAETYPA
-1968 SERQNRA
+1968 SEVFQREYQRA
-1975 VDRIN
+1975 
-1980 AGEEMIGE
+1980 
-1988 PTQDEVMA
+1988 QDLLAVAEQ
-1996 LRARPATSLGVQN
+1996 RSARPAMRLGIQN

-2072 DMANAT
+2072 DMANAS

-2198 FASDDEWEEYQR
+2198 FASADEWEEYQR

-2270 RARAFLRRGLN
+2270 RARAFLRRGLG

-2297 LKSLYG
+2297 LKALYG

-2351 SADKIKGVTD
+2351 SADKIKGMTD

-2450 LKGDDLPSFATAKRN
+2450 LKGDDLPGFATAKRN

-2578 LWVLSRRTKQ
+2578 LWALSRRTKQ

-2661 YIWNPISVAA
+2661 YIWNPISTAA

-2684 FRELLDGMRAELKP
+2684 FRELLDGMRDELKP

-2750 RWQSFIDR
+2750 RWQSFVDR
-2758 LHTEGVLTQKDWTFV
+2758 LHTEGVLTAKDWTFV
-2773 QAVWDLLEE
+2773 QSVWDLLEE

-2825 FLVQDAVLRA
+2825 FLVQDAALRA

-2968 QVTGF
+2968 QITGF

-3001 AAASQSVFLANRM
+3001 AAASQSVFLTNRM
-3014 SSDIFEA
+3014 NSDIFEA

-3028 TKLDP
+3028 TKLNP

-3051 SAVQNVMDVISW
+3051 SALQNVMDVISW

-3134 ARDAGLKKGMGRLFY
+3134 ARDVGLKKGMGRLFY
-3149 VYLMGFAVPALIGDA
+3149 VYLMGFAIPALIGDA

-3178 DGYLDDMFAWFF
+3178 DGYLDDLFAWFF

-3266 VLTGTPIGALAKPL
+3266 VLTGTPIGALAKPV

-3311 SRMQ
+3311 SRQ

>member
-1 MALQDEDPVEV
+1 MSFQEPEDNIFDELIPG
-12 TRRRLMQSLRTGA
+12 RRRLQRSLETA
-25 PQNPDQLAQD
+25 STLNPDTVASD
-35 RADAA
+35 RREAA
-40 RRGVSVQALRA
+40 RRGMPVDTYAT
-51 ARDQGLTLPNENWHA
+51 ARQQNVPLPPANWQDLPDQF
-66 LPERAPA
+66 PEITA
-73 TSNFLSDPRNA
+73 FLSRPENA
-84 AVAHDDIENLSGV
+84 AVAHDDLPALTGIERTLTFTGDLGRRLAGSGGMLGSAIAGISRGGQRLADRLGYADDSTTQRLFEGGVDLGARIEIGARNIAGTLNPRERALYGAQNNLLPQARDTGFTGDVVDALGQIATQIGV
-97 ERIVGRGFYSPEEA
+97 NIVTGGTGSAITMTGQGVRGMDVRVEEA
-111 RQRMAQTAARNA
+111 MA
-123 RDQGQSAA
+123 RDGRTDYTVADDIALGGGGALTLITEKLGLDAVLGRLPPALRAQVQG
-131 RTPFGRFIE
+131 RL
-140 RQGPAGRAVANTF
+140 ANILVG
-153 RGIGEA
+153 GIGE
-159 GIRLGGMASRLDQTL
+159 
-174 FGDAEDFMRRQYDRA
+174 
-189 GIPIYDFRPD
+189 
-199 DQGRFSL
+199 
-206 QRVQTAADGTTRTNE
+206 GTT
-221 FTRSLETP
+221 
-229 ALGYEAGTTWEEV
+229 EV
-242 KARPI
+242 ADTVG
-247 QNVIPFAIES
+247 QN
-257 GLVSLPD
+257 LL
-264 MAAAV
+264 AAALLGEDV
-269 ISAPAYAAL
+269 SPGQGAA
-278 RTADIGQS
+278 
-286 RAENDGREDATVGDL
+286 E
-301 FAALPAATAS
+301 
-311 ALLERL
+311 
-317 GTQGILG
+317 
-324 IGDELL
+324 
-330 QGGVRGVASAAGRA
+330 
-344 GVQEGITEALQGG
+344 
-357 VEYAGTNL
+357 
-365 GTQAGFDP
+365 
-373 VTALDQMAAGAV
+373 AGAV
-385 AGTPFGATVRAVTAT
+385 GGTAGAIAALTVDLLTP
-400 GEIVTGRLAERQA
+400 GRRRSQA
-413 EAAAAEQAAQTF
+413 RMEADAASAEQAAQTF

-439 REPATFQQFVEQAT
+439 RDPQTFQQFVEQMT
-453 ENGSAENIY
+453 ENGPAENIY

-525 HMRTDPFAMSQ
+525 HMRISPSAMSQ
-536 AQAKEFMATRGDA
+536 AQAKEFMATRGEA

-558 TQATA
+558 AQATA

-572 RLQTHITEEL
+572 RLQTRITEEL

-610 TGMTAEQ
+610 TGKTAEQ

-645 DLIHFSDSAD
+645 DLIHYSSTSG

-660 PKKWGASRATPNSER
+660 PSRWGATGVTQDAER
-675 ERRNAGAPSRTY
+675 ERRAAGAPGRTY
-687 FGVRNVYSGE
+687 FGVRGVYNGE
-697 PATGIA
+697 PGTGI
-703 RRPFRYQA
+703 RNRSFRYQA
-711 RIPASKLYDFD
+711 RVPASKLYDFD
-722 ADPQGLK
+722 ADPQNLK
-729 PTEGTAMEIATA
+729 PTEGTPNEIATA

-755 SDAMIPGAVA
+755 SDAVIPGAVA
-765 VFDAVELTPAS
+765 LFDAVDMEPEGPVRTAQDAQRLAARMRELAQQDRLARLAARTDPNESIATRPAEDFREQAAAELFGS
-776 ASTFAQSASLR
+776 SFAQSASLR

-866 ALDIFAQKFPE
+866 ALDIFAQEFPE

-938 KVQELYD
+938 KVQELHD

-972 GVQFSTSYKA
+972 GVEFSTSYKA

-1049 SDDETLAATVGP
+1049 SDDETLAAAVGP

-1093 QPFNASDRSFM
+1093 KPFNASDRSFM
-1104 LDTVARARATLK
+1104 LDTVAQARATLK

-1151 YEEATQRVVAEGTA
+1151 YEEAAQRVVAEGTA
-1165 ADGALG
+1165 DVGALG

-1183 QSDPGALAYNQGPLA
+1183 QSDPGALAYNQGPVA
-1198 RSVDAYFSP
+1198 RSVDAYFSL

-1228 GQQATPEENAA
+1228 GQQATPEENAK

-1258 IGRYGQLENSF
+1258 IGRYGQIENSF
-1269 VIVGITEKQARDLG
+1269 VVVGITEKQARDLG
-1283 QKYNQDSVLTRK
+1283 AKYDQDSVLTRK

-1328 ALFTVDLDFSRA
+1328 ALFTVDLDF
-1340 NITKGA
+1340 G
-1346 AFKDWFGDSVVKDIN
+1346 
-1361 GEPLV
+1361 
-1366 VYRGQHSG
+1366 
-1374 SADPETRL
+1374 
-1382 GSFTFS
+1382 
-1388 SAQAASLYA
+1388 
-1397 EQPNNRAEE
+1397 
-1406 ARAPFVIPA
+1406 
-1415 YLSIQKPI
+1415 
-1423 VNDPTDP
+1423 
-1430 YIDLSVLVDGIGFD
+1430 
-1444 ATAALAKREAARIEQ
+1444 EQ
-1459 TNAWEEG
+1459 TE
-1466 FAGEFRD
+1466 
-1473 VEDVI
+1473 
-1478 ARAPERL
+1478 
-1485 GELPLLAFA
+1485 
-1494 ALDDRATLAA
+1494 
-1504 LKAAGFDGA
+1504 
-1513 VHGGVGQTFE
+1513 TF
-1523 SPEYRVFDEA
+1523 
-1533 QIKSVNNRGSFDANQ
+1533 NQ
-1548 TNILFQADPFY
+1548 SDPFY
-1559 SALERAVADS
+1559 SALERAVAGS

-1594 EITGLQDYL
+1594 EITGLNDWL
-1603 DGLAGQT
+1603 DALADPDPLAQT
-1610 DEFKAASSQVD
+1610 FALEAGQVD
-1621 AKGNI
+1621 AKGNVSKE
-1626 TKDAV
+1626 TV
-1631 LGFVRANGVRLE
+1631 LAFVQSGGVRLE
-1643 ETVLTGDLRIQE
+1643 ETVL
-1655 YEGEDGETEYE
+1655 GEPDPDADAEIDRLVEKSQQRVREEAMANPAYGATESRDGSGWTIYNRANYIEWSERFQTE
-1666 ITDLEGNARAS
+1666 
-1677 YGSYAEAETALD
+1677 AEAEAFAERANRLQLEERLAENEGYARRTYVED
-1689 AQGSQFSDY
+1689 ARNRNPLGTRFTDYTIKGAVPGSQREFLVR
-1698 KLPGADDTYR
+1698 LPVFKGNTFDSS
-1708 EILLSLPDVE
+1708 EHHFE
-1718 GPSTHWDKQNVVAHA
+1718 GINDIIGHFRASEHAAANGKKTMVLDEVQSTHHA
-1733 RITGREDAAGKRV
+1733 MGEAD
-1746 LFIEELQSDWHQK
+1746 
-1759 GRDQGYQAPADPATL
+1759 GYAISADPATL
-1774 AAAQE
+1774 AALQE
-1779 AYNTALEAQRA
+1779 AYNAALEAQRA

-1795 VVAALRTL
+1795 VDAALRALGQHL
-1803 EQHKAKFADRSD
+1803 ERYRGNPG
-1815 VVEATQ
+1815 VEEATQ
-1821 RSIDDLLD
+1821 RTLDDLND
-1829 RDNRNPSSAAIYG
+1829 RNNRNPSSAAIYA
-1842 YNILNSHSPDI
+1842 YNVLNAHSSLLD
-1853 DADAEAAMNLYSSTR
+1853 DEARVAMNAYSNARLRTTEAAGAL
-1868 LAGTEARIALDT
+1868 LAA
-1880 LQGQGIPDAPWK
+1880 QGQGVADAPWK
-1892 KSWDALLMKRMIRY
+1892 KSWDALLMKRAIRY

-1913 QIAWINGNQQNGGQT
+1913 QIAWINGNQQNGGLT
-1928 GGDGSFFYERNLV
+1928 GGDGSWFYERNLV
-1941 NVTNDLLKKFG
+1941 NVTNDIVKKFG

-1959 FREQGEATF
+1959 MIRNEPGSPRRDLMEFVAEVDARGENSGYGTLAEF
-1968 SERQNRA
+1968 Q
-1975 VDRIN
+1975 
-1980 AGEEMIGE
+1980 
-1988 PTQDEVMA
+1988 
-1996 LRARPATSLGVQN
+1996 RPANKLGIQN

-2125 YHFEGRSPSL
+2125 YHFGGRSPSL

-2270 RARAFLRRGLN
+2270 RARAFLRRGLG

-2351 SADKIKGVTD
+2351 SADKIKGLTD

-2450 LKGDDLPSFATAKRN
+2450 LKGDDLPGFATAKRN

-2578 LWVLSRRTKQ
+2578 LWALSRRTKQ

-2684 FRELLDGMRAELKP
+2684 FRELLDGMRDELKP

-2750 RWQSFIDR
+2750 RWQSFVDR

-2825 FLVQDAVLRA
+2825 FLVQDAALRA

-2899 DRGFSKKLQAYDPT
+2899 DRGFSQKLQAYDPT

-3051 SAVQNVMDVISW
+3051 SALQNVMDVISW

-3149 VYLMGFAVPALIGDA
+3149 VYLMGFAVPALLGDA

-3178 DGYLDDMFAWFF
+3178 DGYLDDLFAWFF

-3298 AARGVVTGAPSPE
+3298 AARGVITGAPSPE

>member
-206 QRVQTAADGTTRTNE
+206 QRVQAAADGTTRTNE

-257 GLVSLPD
+257 GLVSIPD

-317 GTQGILG
+317 GAQGILG
-324 IGDELL
+324 LGDELL

-385 AGTPFGATVRAVTAT
+385 AGTPFGATVRAATAT

-439 REPATFQQFVEQAT
+439 REPQTFQQFVEQAT
-453 ENGSAENIY
+453 ENGPAENIY

-474 AGVSIEE
+474 AGVSLEE

-536 AQAKEFMATRGDA
+536 AQAKEFMATRGEA

-572 RLQTHITEEL
+572 RLRTRITEEL

-592 NAAYAT
+592 NAAYASLT
-598 LPATFYDVMAAR
+598 AAFYDVMAAR

-645 DLIHFSDSAD
+645 DLIHYSDSAD
-655 LMMSD
+655 LMSSD
-660 PKKWGASRATPNSER
+660 PKKWGASRATQNSER
-675 ERRNAGAPSRTY
+675 ERRNAGAPGRTY
-687 FGVRNVYSGE
+687 FGVRGVYSGE
-697 PATGIA
+697 PATGIV
-703 RRPFRYQA
+703 RRPFQYQA
-711 RIPASKLYDFD
+711 RIPAAKLYDFD
-722 ADPQGLK
+722 ADPQNLK
-729 PTEGTAMEIATA
+729 PTEGTPQEIATA

-755 SDAMIPGAVA
+755 SDAVVPGAVA

-866 ALDIFAQKFPE
+866 ALDIFAQEFPE

-938 KVQELYD
+938 KVQELHD

-972 GVQFSTSYKA
+972 GVEFSTSYKA

-1049 SDDETLAATVGP
+1049 SDDETLAAAVGP

-1093 QPFNASDRSFM
+1093 KPFNASDRSFM
-1104 LDTVARARATLK
+1104 LDTVAQARATLK

-1151 YEEATQRVVAEGTA
+1151 YEEAAQRVVAEGTA
-1165 ADGALG
+1165 DVGALG

-1183 QSDPGALAYNQGPLA
+1183 QSDPGALAYNQGPVA
-1198 RSVDAYFSP
+1198 RSVDAYFSL

-1228 GQQATPEENAA
+1228 GQQATPEENAK

-1258 IGRYGQLENSF
+1258 IGRYGQIENSF
-1269 VIVGITEKQARDLG
+1269 VVVGITEKQARDLG
-1283 QKYNQDSVLTRK
+1283 AKYDQDSVLTRK

-1328 ALFTVDLDFSRA
+1328 ALFTVDLDF
-1340 NITKGA
+1340 G
-1346 AFKDWFGDSVVKDIN
+1346 
-1361 GEPLV
+1361 
-1366 VYRGQHSG
+1366 
-1374 SADPETRL
+1374 
-1382 GSFTFS
+1382 
-1388 SAQAASLYA
+1388 
-1397 EQPNNRAEE
+1397 
-1406 ARAPFVIPA
+1406 
-1415 YLSIQKPI
+1415 
-1423 VNDPTDP
+1423 
-1430 YIDLSVLVDGIGFD
+1430 
-1444 ATAALAKREAARIEQ
+1444 EQ
-1459 TNAWEEG
+1459 TE
-1466 FAGEFRD
+1466 
-1473 VEDVI
+1473 
-1478 ARAPERL
+1478 
-1485 GELPLLAFA
+1485 
-1494 ALDDRATLAA
+1494 
-1504 LKAAGFDGA
+1504 
-1513 VHGGVGQTFE
+1513 TF
-1523 SPEYRVFDEA
+1523 
-1533 QIKSVNNRGSFDANQ
+1533 NQ
-1548 TNILFQADPFY
+1548 SDPFY
-1559 SALERAVADS
+1559 SALERAVAGS

-1594 EITGLQDYL
+1594 EITGLNDWL
-1603 DGLAGQT
+1603 DALADPDPLAQT
-1610 DEFKAASSQVD
+1610 FALEAGQVD
-1621 AKGNI
+1621 AKGNVSKE
-1626 TKDAV
+1626 TV
-1631 LGFVRANGVRLE
+1631 LAFVQSGGVRLE
-1643 ETVLTGDLRIQE
+1643 ETVL
-1655 YEGEDGETEYE
+1655 GEPDPDADAEIDRLVEKSQQRVREEAMANPAYGATESRDGSGWTIYNRANYIEWSERFQTE
-1666 ITDLEGNARAS
+1666 
-1677 YGSYAEAETALD
+1677 AEAEAFAERANRLQLEERLAENEGYARRTYVED
-1689 AQGSQFSDY
+1689 ARNRNPLGTRFTDYTIKGAVPGSQREFLVR
-1698 KLPGADDTYR
+1698 LPVFKGNTFDSS
-1708 EILLSLPDVE
+1708 EHHFE
-1718 GPSTHWDKQNVVAHA
+1718 GINDIIGHFRASEHAAANGKKTMVLDEVQSTHHA
-1733 RITGREDAAGKRV
+1733 MGEAD
-1746 LFIEELQSDWHQK
+1746 
-1759 GRDQGYQAPADPATL
+1759 GYAISADPATL
-1774 AAAQE
+1774 AALQE
-1779 AYNTALEAQRA
+1779 AYNAALEAQRA

-1795 VVAALRTL
+1795 VDAALRALGQHL
-1803 EQHKAKFADRSD
+1803 ERYRGNPG
-1815 VVEATQ
+1815 VEEATQ
-1821 RSIDDLLD
+1821 RTLDDLND
-1829 RDNRNPSSAAIYG
+1829 RNNRNPSSAAIYA
-1842 YNILNSHSPDI
+1842 YNVLNAHSSLLD
-1853 DADAEAAMNLYSSTR
+1853 DEARVAMNAYSNARLRTTEAAGAL
-1868 LAGTEARIALDT
+1868 LAA
-1880 LQGQGIPDAPWK
+1880 QGQGVADAPWK
-1892 KSWDALLMKRMIRY
+1892 KSWDALLMKRAIRY

-1913 QIAWINGNQQNGGQT
+1913 QIAWINGNQQNGGLT
-1928 GGDGSFFYERNLV
+1928 GGDGSWFYERNLV
-1941 NVTNDLLKKFG
+1941 NVTNDIVKKFG

-1959 FREQGEATF
+1959 MIRNEPGSPRRDLMEFVAEVDARGENSGYGTLAEF
-1968 SERQNRA
+1968 Q
-1975 VDRIN
+1975 
-1980 AGEEMIGE
+1980 
-1988 PTQDEVMA
+1988 
-1996 LRARPATSLGVQN
+1996 RPANKLGIQN

-2125 YHFEGRSPSL
+2125 YHFGGRSPSL

-2270 RARAFLRRGLN
+2270 RARAFLRRGLG

-2351 SADKIKGVTD
+2351 SADKIKGLTD

-2450 LKGDDLPSFATAKRN
+2450 LKGDDLPGFATAKRN

-2578 LWVLSRRTKQ
+2578 LWALSRRTKQ

-2684 FRELLDGMRAELKP
+2684 FRELLDGMRDELKP

-2750 RWQSFIDR
+2750 RWQSFVDR

-2825 FLVQDAVLRA
+2825 FLVQDAALRA

-2899 DRGFSKKLQAYDPT
+2899 DRGFSQKLQAYDPT

-3051 SAVQNVMDVISW
+3051 SALQNVMDVISW

-3149 VYLMGFAVPALIGDA
+3149 VYLMGFAVPALLGDA

-3178 DGYLDDMFAWFF
+3178 DGYLDDLFAWFF

-3298 AARGVVTGAPSPE
+3298 AARGVITGAPSPE